1 MALVQGETPYV
12 VRDQYFARSS
22 SPYNPELMDSIQ
34 TLYQIQNISGAI
46 TDLAKSAQ
54 LNASDQGYVL
64 RARNEIAQLS
74 SLLISYSLSSSTP
87 HELRTPKQEGLKDGS
102 AQVESNKRKHK
113 SISSQGQYC
122 RSCGTTQTPEW
133 RRGPDGGKS
142 LCNACGLHYA
152 KIIKREVL
160 VPARKSET
168 TAEAMNLRT
177 LLN

>member
-34 TLYQIQNISGAI
+34 TLYQVGGSIFFRFVVLFLTVLQIQNISGAI

-74 SLLISYSLSSSTP
+74 SLLISYSLSSTV
-87 HELRTPKQEGLKDGS
+87 ELR
-102 AQVESNKRKHK
+102 
-113 SISSQGQYC
+113 
-122 RSCGTTQTPEW
+122 
-133 RRGPDGGKS
+133 
-142 LCNACGLHYA
+142 
-152 KIIKREVL
+152 
-160 VPARKSET
+160 
-168 TAEAMNLRT
+168 
-177 LLN
+177 